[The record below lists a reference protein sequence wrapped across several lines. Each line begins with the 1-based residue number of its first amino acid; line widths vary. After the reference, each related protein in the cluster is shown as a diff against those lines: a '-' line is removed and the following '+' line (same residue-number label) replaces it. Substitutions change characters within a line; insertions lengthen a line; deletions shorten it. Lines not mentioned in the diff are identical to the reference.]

1 MEVNVFVKTTVSAG
15 LIHCH
20 IFGSAKCKVKILL
33 KARTAYAQCRQQLG
47 GSWAPDPSWQC
58 QQPGSSATGSSNTA
72 PAGDTSSGGGTGTV
86 PTDQGNTSPSTNS
99 GSTTSSGGG
108 GGGSPAATN
117 GDCPTAS
124 PPGGWDGVA
133 STSVSA

>member
-1 MEVNVFVKTTVSAG
+1 MN
-15 LIHCH
+15 
-20 IFGSAKCKVKILL
+20 ILL
-33 KARTAYAQCRQQLG
+33 MTATAYAQCRQQID

-58 QQPGSSATGSSNTA
+58 QQPGSSPTGTLSSNTA

-86 PTDQGNTSPSTNS
+86 PVDQANTSPNTNS
-99 GSTTSSGGG
+99 GSSTPNSDSNPSSGGG
-108 GGGSPAATN
+108 SGSQAPTI
-117 GDCPTAS
+117 GDCTTAS